1 MVQRID
7 EIIESFSLFD
17 DWEDRYALLIDL
29 GKKLPDFPENM
40 KNDKN
45 LVRGC
50 VSRVWMVSSVK
61 NGVFSFEGD
70 SDAFIVRGLVGLLH
84 IIYSGQPVANLKS
97 IDIDGIFEKLGLL
110 QNLSPN
116 RRNGVFSMIE
126 KIKGFSAEA

>member
-1 MVQRID
+1 MAQHID
-7 EIIESFSLFD
+7 EIIESFALYD
-17 DWEDRYALLIDL
+17 DWEDRYTLLIDL

-40 KNDKN
+40 KNDEN

-50 VSRVWMVSSVK
+50 VSRVWMVPK
-61 NGVFSFEGD
+61 IENGVFTFQGD

-84 IIYSGQPVANLKS
+84 IIYSGQPLANLKM

-126 KIKGFSAEA
+126 KIKGYSV